1 MTGLRS
7 TLGLLA
13 VGWPCTTR
21 KQLKINKFVPLWK
34 KTFERVRNELGT
46 TASWTSVRSAPS
58 PPQPSPSVPRCLCTA
73 LCWSRTAP
81 GYPWAPMLPQCLGAC
96 GLQWASLTQHR
107 PNAILLS
114 WLFTQHWF
122 HEGTTCLLQDR
133 QPGIMD
139 CPIPV
144 RLGKLCSVL
153 GRPGV
158 SKLLWSSQ
166 QPWPPWSLPYSL
178 PSLLGRRAHPTQ
190 VWPWQ
195 VRRAVPALPCRY
207 QALPSSSS
215 KVTLP
220 LDRKCLK
227 QFLD

>member
-1 MTGLRS
+1 MHHQKAVENKQICSSLKKRPLRECLTS
-7 TLGLLA
+7 WAQLLVGPRWEVPPHHHSHLLLSPGVSAQLCAGAGLLL
-13 VGWPCTTR
+13 VTHG
-21 KQLKINKFVPLWK
+21 
-34 KTFERVRNELGT
+34 
-46 TASWTSVRSAPS
+46 
-58 PPQPSPSVPRCLCTA
+58 PRCCPNV
-73 LCWSRTAP
+73 CCP
-81 GYPWAPMLPQCLGAC
+81 C